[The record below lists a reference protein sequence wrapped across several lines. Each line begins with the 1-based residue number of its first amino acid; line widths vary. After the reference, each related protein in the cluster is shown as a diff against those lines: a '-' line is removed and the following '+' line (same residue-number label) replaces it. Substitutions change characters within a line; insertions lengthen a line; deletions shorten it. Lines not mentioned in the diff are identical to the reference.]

1 MGVKRDH
8 GLKQCQWAERNVLD
22 SKDFDLYVKHDK
34 LIWIVQFPAEKYNV
48 NRSYHILEID
58 WNSNTVIEKYS
69 IYTSIGH

>member
-48 NRSYHILEID
+48 NRSYFKNWLE
-58 WNSNTVIEKYS
+58 
-69 IYTSIGH
+69 